1 MKIVGLLAMLL
12 GLYLLRVT
20 YLTYR
25 ENPEI
30 VNAPAVED
38 APMNAAAEK
47 AVKAHEEEEH
57 RRRTVFQI
65 EGLAGGVFLLG
76 GLAVVSIRR

>member
-1 MKIVGLLAMLL
+1 MKIFGLLAILI

-25 ENPEI
+25 DYPDI
-30 VNAPAVED
+30 LTAPTAED
-38 APMNAAAEK
+38 APMNAEAAN
-47 AVKAHEEEEH
+47 AVKAHMEEEH

-65 EGLAGGVFLLG
+65 EALAGGVFLLG
-76 GLAVVSIRR
+76 GAAVVTIRR